1 MMTMHQQHSTPQPR
15 HLKRQVPSR
24 QFDAGFGL
32 RYAEELRQLQQSG
45 HFGALHQTSHTLE
58 KNDLLLSELVV
69 RGLSNL
75 AQMAFQGNAAT
86 VPQRVHAP
94 VGQKRSLGRQFQK
107 S

>member
-1 MMTMHQQHSTPQPR
+1 MLHQQNTPTPQPR
-15 HLKRQVPSR
+15 HLKKQLPSK

-45 HFGALHQTSHTLE
+45 HFGAMHQTSHTLE

-75 AQMAFQGNAAT
+75 AQMAFQHSPKHS
-86 VPQRVHAP
+86 PQPQP
-94 VGQKRSLGRQFQK
+94 VGRHYTPERQFK
-107 S
+107 K